1 MYVSRKQPNNKTID
15 IKVNKH
21 CIKLI
26 FPCHNLGIHR
36 GDNELNASN
45 IYMLNF
51 PIAKSKSQVPL
62 TFFLNLILP
71 QPPTLSPQPNEIKDI
86 DFKSPLH
93 SRCPIKKI
101 LRIQRFFYLVFFCHP
116 FLRCNNAI
124 APCSPLIS

>member
-21 CIKLI
+21 CIILI

-36 GDNELNASN
+36 GDNELNAFSSN

-71 QPPTLSPQPNEIKDI
+71 QPPTLSPQPDEIKYI

-93 SRCPIKKI
+93 SRCPIKKNSTHPKI
-101 LRIQRFFYLVFFCHP
+101 LLSCFFLSSV
-116 FLRCNNAI
+116 LTM
-124 APCSPLIS
+124 